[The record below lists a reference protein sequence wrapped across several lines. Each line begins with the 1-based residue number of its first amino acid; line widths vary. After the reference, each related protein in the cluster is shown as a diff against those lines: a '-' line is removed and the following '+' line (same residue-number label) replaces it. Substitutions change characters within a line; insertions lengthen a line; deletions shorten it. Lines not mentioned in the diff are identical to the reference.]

1 LKNSEINEKVKRKIA
16 FSFSILLLSILVLV
30 TYWKSFENEFVD
42 WDDFG
47 YVVNNELVRQP
58 DNSLVKDLFSTPVVS
73 NYHPLTVLSLRLNNN
88 FCSTC
93 LNGISPR
100 PFIRWNVIL
109 HLLNTILVFVLIYLL
124 TKKNIL
130 TAFLVAVLFGVHP
143 MHVESVVWISE
154 RKDVLYSFFFLSG
167 LIAYLNYKENGRG
180 KILWLLFAL
189 FLFILSC
196 LSKGTAV
203 VFPVVLVLINFWIFL
218 AKEEFDVWAAIKE
231 AVSLKN
237 LLILL
242 PFIIISLFFGL
253 LTYKTQ
259 SGENFLGILD
269 LSKKLPDMVDKIGP
283 FSILQRF
290 GIASYGFI
298 GYLIKFFVPLNLIAI
313 YPYPPIPEINHG
325 TFHFFLLLSSVAVI
339 LIAFLIVRSLKT
351 SGLYAFGIGFYFVT
365 IALVLQFI
373 PVGMA
378 IMADRYSYLPYIGLS
393 LIPATLIA
401 NSART
406 KKIVL
411 LIIAGCFVVVMMIL
425 TKQQIRIWR
434 NTETLWSKVIEKY
447 PATELARASR
457 GKYYSK
463 KALQTEDATEKKT
476 YEDKALIDFRE
487 AIKAGSKN
495 PDVYLGTGI
504 LLGTRADLKNAILFL
519 NTAISLDPKK
529 GSAYYNRGITFGL
542 LKRNTEAIRDYNL
555 ALQYAP
561 EKAIEIRTNRSNL
574 YLATGRIREAV
585 ADMDYLISK
594 DSKNVVLYFN
604 RGVARQHLNNI
615 PGAIADFRKALEIS
629 PNDTLS
635 KQMLQKLI
643 GK

>member
-1 LKNSEINEKVKRKIA
+1 MKRKIV
-16 FSFSILLLSILVLV
+16 FSFSILLLTILVLI

-73 NYHPLTVLSLRLNNN
+73 NYHPLTVLTLRLNNN

-143 MHVESVVWISE
+143 MHVESVAWISE
-154 RKDVLYSFFFLSG
+154 RKDVLYSFFFLAG
-167 LIAYLNYKENGRG
+167 LIAYVNYKENSRR
-180 KILWLLFAL
+180 KILWLVFSL

-203 VFPVVLVLINFWIFL
+203 VFPVVLVLINIWIFVT
-218 AKEEFDVWAAIKE
+218 EEEPSVLKAIKD
-231 AVSLKN
+231 AVSPKN
-237 LLILL
+237 LLILF
-242 PFIIISLFFGL
+242 PFFIISLFFGL

-259 SGENFLGILD
+259 SGQNFLGILD
-269 LSKKLPDMVDKIGP
+269 LSKKLPDMVNNIGP
-283 FSILQRF
+283 FTILQRLE
-290 GIASYGFI
+290 IASYGFI
-298 GYLIKFFVPLNLIAI
+298 QYLIKFFVPLNLAAI
-313 YPYPPIPEINHG
+313 YPYPPLAEISHG
-325 TFHFFLLLSSVAVI
+325 TFRIYLLLSTLGVI
-339 LIAFLIVRSLKT
+339 LITFLIVRSLKT
-351 SGLYAFGIGFYFVT
+351 TRLYAFSMGFYFVT

-401 NSART
+401 NSAKT

-411 LIIAGCFVVVMMIL
+411 LIIAGCFVVVLMIL
-425 TKQQIRIWR
+425 TRQQIGIWR

-463 KALQTEDATEKKT
+463 KALQRENVAEKKI
-476 YEDKALIDFRE
+476 YEDKALTDFRE
-487 AIKAGSKN
+487 AVNAGTKN
-495 PDVYLGTGI
+495 ADVYLGTGI
-504 LLGTRADLKNAILFL
+504 LLGARGDLRNAIIFI
-519 NTAISLDPKK
+519 NKAISIDPKM
-529 GSAYYNRGITFGL
+529 GGAYYNRGITLGL
-542 LKRNTEAIRDYNL
+542 LKRNSEAIKDYNL
-555 ALQYAP
+555 ALIYAP
-561 EKAIEIRTNRSNL
+561 QKAVEIRTNRSNL
-574 YLATGRIREAV
+574 YLAMGRLKEAV

-594 DSKNVVLYFN
+594 DNKNVVLYYN
-604 RGVARQHLNNI
+604 RGVARQHINNI
-615 PGAIADFRKALEIS
+615 PGAISDFRKALELS

-635 KQMLQKLI
+635 REMLQKLI